1 MKVNFYINRNLEG
14 FLMMNHPQYNK
25 VMKTYGSTKN
35 GRFWFE
41 DEFKYPD
48 KSGRKKSVYFD
59 FQLNDPQSVPKNFQW
74 IDIQYKHV
82 GSSLQPFATLDGAKS
97 WNAIPKTRSKVVM
110 LSYGTVILSVEV
122 DSIGI
127 NYSLDQTATWLR
139 HDVFKNKPTVLY
151 IGRISETDLKAVIVT
166 SEPGVDDLL
175 FTTLDFSNI
184 FKFDC
189 EAKHY
194 REVPLEKAEG
204 YCYRGKNVV
213 IRTRDPSIRCVD
225 KLTEHIQLK
234 SDCAC
239 TPDDYSCIFNYHS
252 FNDMCVLD
260 PLSDVTEAP
269 YDCGSGSY
277 FDMHQMGYV
286 KMAHDSCDPHELH
299 LGVNMNSS
307 DLCVENE
314 WTNFLYL
321 YDSTNLF
328 LSQIMSDG
336 SHFRKQIY
344 LKAYLSPEVNIN
356 SPIAFDLTQKYIYT
370 FLGKYITQ
378 FRETGT
384 SHSMLYY
391 VEDKILDMDYDSV
404 LGIMIFL
411 TGRNQLKL
419 VSLSTNYQQLVAFH
433 VTKFQYSP
441 HHKLVSYV
449 MAKNTYCFCKIFED
463 PVCTKYTTDIAKFYI
478 DFTVL
483 KAYIL
488 TKSSDLII
496 NKFTQGA
503 IKLQT
508 IFTISNVADFVF
520 YDDHLYFLS
529 QGKLMYQ
536 NVNHD
541 SQYILLGREEKF
553 TRLSLHRETLESY
566 RHACQILNCQFL
578 CHTDSENKVACGCP
592 AKTQQVKN
600 KCECPPET
608 PYCLMPYCSGFF
620 CKNSKCLLNNV
631 RCNGVDDCGDGT
643 DEANCPHLCSKDMHM
658 CRNVCVSKQTV
669 CDIVDNEIP
678 VVPTP
683 KPKLKRIRG
692 VYIFLII
699 LLCLVAPYPLYR
711 LFRECYRRYMRRRLR
726 LRFWTQ
732 TEDNPPEFQLLIE
745 PEINPM
751 VHTNMS

>member
-1 MKVNFYINRNLEG
+1 
-14 FLMMNHPQYNK
+14 
-25 VMKTYGSTKN
+25 
-35 GRFWFE
+35 
-41 DEFKYPD
+41 
-48 KSGRKKSVYFD
+48 
-59 FQLNDPQSVPKNFQW
+59 
-74 IDIQYKHV
+74 
-82 GSSLQPFATLDGAKS
+82 
-97 WNAIPKTRSKVVM
+97 
-110 LSYGTVILSVEV
+110 
-122 DSIGI
+122 
-127 NYSLDQTATWLR
+127 
-139 HDVFKNKPTVLY
+139 
-151 IGRISETDLKAVIVT
+151 
-166 SEPGVDDLL
+166 
-175 FTTLDFSNI
+175 
-184 FKFDC
+184 
-189 EAKHY
+189 
-194 REVPLEKAEG
+194 
-204 YCYRGKNVV
+204 
-213 IRTRDPSIRCVD
+213 
-225 KLTEHIQLK
+225 
-234 SDCAC
+234 
-239 TPDDYSCIFNYHS
+239 
-252 FNDMCVLD
+252 MCVLD

-321 YDSTNLF
+321 YDATNLF
-328 LSQIMSDG
+328 ISQIMSDG

-344 LKAYLSPEVNIN
+344 IKAYLSPEFNIN
-356 SPIAFDLTQKYIYT
+356 SPIALDLTHKYLYT

-378 FRETGT
+378 FRETDT

-391 VEDKILDMDYDSV
+391 VEDKILDMAYDSV

-449 MAKNTYCFCKIFED
+449 MAKNTYCFCKISRGT
-463 PVCTKYTTDIAKFYI
+463 C
-478 DFTVL
+478 
-483 KAYIL
+483 
-488 TKSSDLII
+488 
-496 NKFTQGA
+496 FTQGA

-508 IFTISNVADFVF
+508 ISTISNVTDFVV

-541 SQYILLGREEKF
+541 SQYVLLGREENF

-578 CHTDSENKVACGCP
+578 CHTDSENKVACRCP

-600 KCECPPET
+600 RCECPPET

-631 RCNGVDDCGDGT
+631 RCNGVEDCGDGT
-643 DEANCPHLCSKDMHM
+643 DEANCPHLCSDDMHM

-683 KPKLKRIRG
+683 KPKRIRG

-732 TEDNPPEFQLLIE
+732 TEDNAPEFQMLIE

-751 VHTNMS
+751 VYTDMS